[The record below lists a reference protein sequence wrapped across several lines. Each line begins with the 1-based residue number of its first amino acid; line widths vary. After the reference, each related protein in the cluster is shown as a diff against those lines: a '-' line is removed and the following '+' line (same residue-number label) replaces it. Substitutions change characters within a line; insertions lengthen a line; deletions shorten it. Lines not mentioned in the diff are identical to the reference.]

1 MSNTLTLSLA
11 IVGGIV
17 LAALVAHN
25 AWATRQSRI
34 RRPDRQEPKES
45 ALEPASVA
53 TPTPANG
60 ASSPDGGFAASR
72 EAVNPNTFDEA
83 AGHAFS
89 ATLSSPLSRKAVQR
103 IDALIDAI
111 AMVALEH
118 PLSGDHLIAHLPGS
132 HRAGSKPML
141 FEGLSVDSGE
151 WMPLQAGQSY
161 SEVQVGVLMANRTGA
176 INDIE
181 YSEFVQ
187 KVQTFADDI
196 GATADVPDMLEV
208 VASAKEL
215 DAFASAHDAQMAMR
229 LVARNSAWSVG
240 FLQQQANKHGL
251 VPGALPGRMVL
262 PASQTGAP
270 PLLVCQFDSHAALA
284 DDPDQAGLRV
294 VHLSLDVPQTA
305 SEEAP
310 FQRWCET
317 AQALADSLDAVMVDD
332 QEQIFSPQAFEAIGQ
347 DLVRLYEALAQRDLA
362 AGSAAARRL
371 FS

>member
-25 AWATRQSRI
+25 AWTTRQSRI
-34 RRPDRQEPKES
+34 RKPDRQEPKES
-45 ALEPASVA
+45 AFAPV
-53 TPTPANG
+53 G
-60 ASSPDGGFAASR
+60 ASLPPVEPISASGNLAAH
-72 EAVNPNTFDEA
+72 NA
-83 AGHAFS
+83 AEEVADQAFS
-89 ATLSSPLSRKAVQR
+89 AALSSPMSRKSVQR

-151 WMPLQAGQSY
+151 WTPLQAGQSF

-176 INDIE
+176 INEIE

-240 FLQQQANKHGL
+240 FLQQQAHKHGL
-251 VPGALPGRMVL
+251 VPGSLPGRMVL
-262 PASQTGAP
+262 PASQAGSP
-270 PLLVCQFDSHAALA
+270 PLLVCQFDSQAALA

-305 SEEAP
+305 AEEAP

-332 QEQIFSPQAFEAIGQ
+332 QEQVFSPQAFEAIGQ
-347 DLVRLYEALAQRDLA
+347 DLVRLYDALAQRDLA